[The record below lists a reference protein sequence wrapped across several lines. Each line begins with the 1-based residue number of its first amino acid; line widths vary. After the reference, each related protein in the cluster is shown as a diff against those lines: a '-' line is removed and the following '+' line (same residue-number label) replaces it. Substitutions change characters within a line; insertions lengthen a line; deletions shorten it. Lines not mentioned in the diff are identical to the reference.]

1 MGGIGVI
8 DIGSNGI
15 RFGLVSSLTRHLP
28 VAYEERSPI
37 SLFKA
42 QHTDSE
48 SDERTNIS
56 EEVIVDVENT
66 LNRFKQIAQ
75 SYQINLCDVHVTATE
90 ATRTA
95 PNSDDFIE
103 RIKQS
108 TGWGVEKLEKEM
120 EAKISGMGVV
130 ATYYG
135 VEGLV
140 MDMGGGSVELNYV
153 IHRPHEA
160 KQEISM
166 SMKPINL
173 PYGAAALTR
182 RLEKLGTPKERE
194 DLFTEIVKNLKED
207 FKKLNAPDNL
217 KGEDG
222 SFTIYMNGGG
232 FKSLGYLSMSETK
245 FTNKHTNQKSGYPIP
260 IINGYSTS
268 AEELLKIAKRIAPSH
283 DANVAEPSE
292 VKDPFPNGNPFRV
305 SKRRAKL
312 LPASAFLFEAIME
325 VFKARHV
332 YFCEGGVRHGYCFN
346 ILPKSEWSVDPLG
359 SFIKSHPLQPKNLKV
374 THHEQLLKNIKK
386 AIPPVAYEILDS
398 DITMCNKPKRL
409 ERLLPNLI
417 YLAYWSMHFGK
428 EARPIT
434 AFQLSL
440 AGGPLANAP
449 GLTHTDR
456 AIIAWCLMYRY
467 HEDGSGSKSGGVEKD
482 VSMMAPIIFDSVKK
496 LIPGGKD
503 GRKIC
508 EIVGKLIGFA
518 ILCYPVNVIDKSGI
532 LNIFKS
538 DPKNTEE
545 QLNIFESNEE
555 EDDFVEECVID
566 DKVTP
571 IKKTKK
577 KHTILLTLS
586 DQPKSSFVNNS
597 IIKGASEKLE
607 KKYTLGGKEKEGKKH
622 AANTTE
628 IHIQIKQKILT

>member
-1 MGGIGVI
+1 M
-8 DIGSNGI
+8 
-15 RFGLVSSLTRHLP
+15 TRHLP
-28 VAYEERSPI
+28 VVYEERSPI

-42 QHTDSE
+42 QHSDSE
-48 SDERTNIS
+48 SDKPTKIS
-56 EEVIVDVENT
+56 DEVIVDVVNT

-75 SYQINLCDVHVTATE
+75 SYQINQSNVKLTATE

-95 PNSDDFIE
+95 PNKDDFIKK
-103 RIKQS
+103 IFDS
-108 TGWGVEKLEKEM
+108 TKWEIETLEKDR
-120 EAKISGMGVV
+120 EAKISAKGVV

-140 MDMGGGSVELNYV
+140 MDMGGGSVEFNYV

-160 KQEISM
+160 KQEIPM
-166 SMKPINL
+166 SEKPINL
-173 PYGAAALTR
+173 PYGAAVLAS

-194 DLFTEIVKNLKED
+194 GLFTEIVKSLEEG
-207 FKKLNAPDNL
+207 FKNLNAPDNL

-222 SFTIYMNGGG
+222 SFNIYMNGGG
-232 FKSLGYLSMSETK
+232 FKSLGYLSMSETE
-245 FTNKHTNQKSGYPIP
+245 FTDKHTNQKSGYPIP
-260 IINGYSTS
+260 IINGYCTS

-283 DANVAEPSE
+283 DANDDEPSE

-325 VFKARHV
+325 VLKARYV
-332 YFCEGGVRHGYCFN
+332 YFCEGGVRHGYCFD
-346 ILPKSEWSVDPLG
+346 ILSTSEQSVDPLE

-374 THHEQLLKNIKK
+374 AHHEQLLQNIKK

-398 DITMCNKPKRL
+398 DITLCNKPKRL

-417 YLAYWSMHFGK
+417 YLAYWSMNFGK

-467 HEDGSGSKSGGVEKD
+467 HEDGSGSKSGGVERD

-518 ILCYPVNVIDKSGI
+518 ILCYPVDVICTNALLG
-532 LNIFKS
+532 
-538 DPKNTEE
+538 
-545 QLNIFESNEE
+545 LNIFESYEEE
-555 EDDFVEECVID
+555 EDDYAE
-566 DKVTP
+566 VTQ

-577 KHTILLTLS
+577 KHTILLILS
-586 DQPKSSFVNNS
+586 EGSDSSQSSFVNNS
-597 IIKGASEKLE
+597 IVKGASEKLE
-607 KKYTLGGKEKEGKKH
+607 KKYTLGGNEKEGKKH
-622 AANTTE
+622 EANITE
-628 IHIQIKQKILT
+628 IHIQIKRIIALKETRIQS